1 MRAVRPIAP
10 SSLQSMTSGTFLTER
25 KCNIEYRPSRGERC
39 DIGLSRRGSN
49 FGDEPRVVFHC
60 SGLAEGRP
68 GRRPD
73 GLGMTANQR
82 TDDDSLNRTIFAR
95 SVRSQLSRFLRT
107 ESGSSGVLL
116 LGIVG
121 ALVWANVGS
130 ASYEWFWKLPL
141 DVDLGGVG
149 VSLDL
154 RGWVSN
160 GLMTLFFLVVGL
172 EARREFDLGAL
183 RERRQFVIPLAA
195 GLAGMAIPVAIFLA
209 VTAGQSGQHGWGVA
223 MSTDTALALGLMA
236 LLGRGLPER
245 IRGFVLTVFIVDDL
259 VALLVIATVYA
270 SDVRPI
276 ALLVAAVAFAL
287 ILFGRRVRFLRG
299 VTVSFALVSWVAL
312 LFSGVDP
319 IVLGLAIGLLTPAY
333 SPDRRLLEKASGTF
347 RQFREQP
354 TPALARSAA
363 AGLRST
369 LSANERMQT
378 MYHSWTSYVIVPL
391 FASAN
396 AGIGLDSQFLA
407 AAVFAPV
414 TVGVFLGYV
423 VGKPM
428 AVFGVTLVL
437 TRLTGGRLR
446 PPVGWAAVAGSG
458 TIAGVGFTVA
468 VLVASLAFTGIELQE
483 AKLGILAAAT
493 AASVIT
499 WLVFRLTALLPPA
512 VRTMSLLGAGSNL
525 PDLVASV
532 DAGRDHVRGP
542 LDAVVTVVEYGD
554 FECPFCGK
562 AEPSVRELLD
572 DEEVRFVWRHL
583 PISDVHANAQ
593 LAAEAAEAAAAQG
606 AFWRMHDVLLTNQHH
621 LAPTDLDEYAAQL
634 GLDVALFQR
643 QLAAGLFRNR
653 VEEDVRSA
661 DLSGASGTPTFFING
676 HRHYGAYDAQ
686 SLRGAVMTARDQAR
700 SQASAAK
707 TPRGRIAGNARQR
720 RTRHP

>member
-1 MRAVRPIAP
+1 
-10 SSLQSMTSGTFLTER
+10 MTV
-25 KCNIEYRPSRGERC
+25 NQ
-39 DIGLSRRGSN
+39 
-49 FGDEPRVVFHC
+49 
-60 SGLAEGRP
+60 LAE
-68 GRRPD
+68 
-73 GLGMTANQR
+73 
-82 TDDDSLNRTIFAR
+82 DDNLNRTIWAR
-95 SVRSQLSRFLRT
+95 SFRSQLSRFLRT

-121 ALVWANVGS
+121 ALVWANLGA

-141 DVDLGGVG
+141 DVDLSGIGI
-149 VSLDL
+149 SLDL
-154 RGWVSN
+154 RGWVSS

-183 RERRQFVIPLAA
+183 RERRQFVIPFAA

-209 VTAGQSGQHGWGVA
+209 VTAGQPGQHGWGVA
-223 MSTDTALALGLMA
+223 MSTDTALALGLMT

-259 VALLVIATVYA
+259 VALLVIAIAYA
-270 SDVRPI
+270 SDVQPT

-287 ILFGRRVRFLRG
+287 ILIGRRVQFLRG
-299 VTVSFALVSWVAL
+299 VTVLLALVSWVAL

-319 IVLGLAIGLLTPAY
+319 IVLGLAVGLITPAY
-333 SPDRRLLEKASGTF
+333 SPDRHLLEKASGTF

-363 AGLRST
+363 AGMRST
-369 LSANERMQT
+369 LSPNELMQT
-378 MYHSWTSYVIVPL
+378 IYHPWTSYLIVPL
-391 FASAN
+391 FALAN
-396 AGIGLDSQFLA
+396 AGISLDPKFLA
-407 AAVFAPV
+407 AAVSAPV

-423 VGKPM
+423 VGKPV
-428 AVFGVTLVL
+428 AIFGVTAIM
-437 TRLTGGRLR
+437 TRLTHGRLR

-468 VLVASLAFTGIELQE
+468 VLVASLAFTGSELEE

-493 AASVIT
+493 AASIIT
-499 WLVFRLTALLPPA
+499 WLVFRITAVLPPA
-512 VRTMSLLGAGSNL
+512 VRTRALLGAGTDL

-532 DAGRDHVRGP
+532 EGSRDHIRGS

-562 AEPSVRELLD
+562 AEASVRELLD

-583 PISDVHANAQ
+583 PISDVHPNAQ

-606 AFWRMHDVLLTNQHH
+606 AFWPMHDLLLTHQHH
-621 LAPTDLDEYAAQL
+621 LAPTDLDGYAAQL
-634 GLDVALFQR
+634 GLDVSLFHQ
-643 QLAAGLFRNR
+643 QLTDRLFRNR

-676 HRHYGAYDAQ
+676 RRHYGAYDAQ
-686 SLRGAVMTARDQAR
+686 TLRKAVMTARDQAYSR
-700 SQASAAK
+700 ETGAFK
-707 TPRGRIAGNARQR
+707 IANIKS
-720 RTRHP
+720 